1 MPEWTQR
8 NLRYGKVASFKP
20 LTLFSHTYVQILY
33 NCRQFLCSLPSVCV
47 AKSTLRVI
55 ASNGNVTKSD
65 NLFQE
70 QATKFF
76 ANKQK
81 TKNRLVV
88 AVFCCFVICC
98 FVICCFVV
106 IVLYLLLCFLLFC
119 NLMFRILLF
128 CNLLFCFF
136 VVAVIYCFVLF
147 QWKNPIIQSNR
158 QQSFIKI
165 QLVFACVVLKSVEC
179 CCLLI
184 NLLLK
189 DIAY

>member
-1 MPEWTQR
+1 M
-8 NLRYGKVASFKP
+8 
-20 LTLFSHTYVQILY
+20 QILY

-47 AKSTLRVI
+47 AKSTLRAI

-65 NLFQE
+65 NLFQVAGNKIFL
-70 QATKFF
+70 QI
-76 ANKQK
+76 NQKQK
-81 TKNRLVV
+81 TALLWRFFVV
-88 AVFCCFVICC
+88 LCFIVLLFYCFVILLFFLLWRFFCF
-98 FVICCFVV
+98 FVIYCFVV

-165 QLVFACVVLKSVEC
+165 QLVFACVVLKSVAC
-179 CCLLI
+179 CCLLSI
-184 NLLLK
+184 FC
-189 DIAY
+189 

>member
-1 MPEWTQR
+1 MTEK
-8 NLRYGKVASFKP
+8 LP
-20 LTLFSHTYVQILY
+20 LSKILTPFSHTYVQILY
-33 NCRQFLCSLPSVCV
+33 NCRQFFACQRPFALQNPRCGQLQVMES
-47 AKSTLRVI
+47 
-55 ASNGNVTKSD
+55 VTKSD

-70 QATKFF
+70 RQQNFS
-76 ANKQK
+76 ANKPK

-136 VVAVIYCFVLF
+136 VGVVIYCFVLF

-165 QLVFACVVLKSVEC
+165 QLVFACVV
-179 CCLLI
+179 
-184 NLLLK
+184 
-189 DIAY
+189 